1 MPANYIEV
9 ALRRTLPVV
18 TVLAIAGCSIGQ
30 QASTPTPSP
39 SAVLISPQASGPL
52 LLGLWVLSPVGLKLR
67 DLPNTAGKELAT
79 IPQGT
84 KLTATAKEGSDPT
97 WYQVDYSG
105 TKGWIAGR
113 LPKSSPP
120 IDLVSVHPQLSFSSG
135 GNGYYFLYP
144 STWVVTDKGL
154 DVEVDAPSPGAAGET
169 PAPPVVN
176 GSPPPGVGPTRLV
189 LHQAADVAQLGNIPT
204 SPGSN
209 LEAVQ
214 VEVGGITTIEHTYQV
229 SGGVEAD
236 IKVKWAAGKA
246 LLITFHAP
254 NQQDLSTFH
263 EILESFGFSSPP
275 SPGPGASP

>member
-30 QASTPTPSP
+30 QASTPTPSS
-39 SAVLISPQASGPL
+39 SAALISPQASGPL

-84 KLTATAKEGSDPT
+84 KLTATAKQGTDPP

-105 TKGWIAGR
+105 TKGWIASK
-113 LPKSSPP
+113 LPKSNPP
-120 IDLVSVHPQLSFSSG
+120 IDLVSIHPQLSFSST

-144 STWVVTDKGL
+144 AAWIVTDKGL
-154 DVEVDAPSPGAAGET
+154 DVEVDAPLVGAAVGTT
-169 PAPPVVN
+169 PSPVINGTPPT
-176 GSPPPGVGPTRLV
+176 GVGPTRLV
-189 LHQAADVAQLGNIPT
+189 LHQAADISQLGNIPT

-209 LEAVQ
+209 LETLQ
-214 VEVGGITTIEHTYQV
+214 VEVGGITSIQHTYQV
-229 SGGVEAD
+229 SGGFEAD
-236 IKVKWAAGKA
+236 IKLKWASGKA
-246 LLITFHAP
+246 LLITFHAA
-254 NQQDLSTFH
+254 NQQELSTFT

-275 SPGPGASP
+275 SPGPSP